1 MSDKRYVVVG
11 GGISGL
17 AAAYALRKR
26 HSQAEILLMEAQ
38 DHLGGVIHTDRHDG
52 YVIEA
57 GPDSILRRKPEAVA
71 LAEEVGLASI
81 GTNPGAHGAYIYH
94 RGRFYDIPPG
104 VQSGVPT
111 DVWALVQSGLLSW
124 PGKLRAGFD
133 FFLPR
138 ISRPNDDIALGRF
151 LRYRFGDEVVDRLAA
166 PMLSGIYAGNIDQMS
181 MEATFPHFKDL
192 EAKHRSI
199 VQGARHTRPTPQPG
213 GGPRPSMFATFA
225 GGLQSYIEAL
235 SKSLD
240 NVDQR
245 CHTPVVSL
253 GPSSDHGV
261 EVVTEQETLVA
272 DGVILAIPAFAAA
285 KLLSTNARMVSH
297 VLEAVTYA
305 NLAVIG
311 AVYKESESVI
321 PEDKTGFLVPR
332 GEGFQMTACTYV
344 SSKWHYPNVPGGA
357 VIRSYYGRAGED
369 ILAMNDTELLALYRR
384 EMKDL
389 LPKLGDP
396 DYIAV
401 FRRPRA
407 IPQYQVGHLRKMA
420 AAVQQLRTNSPRIAL
435 AGSYIDGVGI
445 PDCVRRAITAA
456 EQMA

>member
-26 HSQAEILLMEAQ
+26 HPQAEILLLEAQ
-38 DHLGGVIHTDRHDG
+38 GRLGGVIHTDRHDG

-71 LAEEVGLASI
+71 LAEDVGLTPI

-192 EAKHRSI
+192 EAKHRS
-199 VQGARHTRPTPQPG
+199 VVLGARQTRPAPSPG
-213 GGPRPSMFATFA
+213 QKPRPSMFATFA

-235 SKSLD
+235 SKALS

-245 CHTPVVSL
+245 CHTSVVSL
-253 GPSSDHGV
+253 GPSSDQGV
-261 EVVTEQETLVA
+261 EVVTEQETIIA
-272 DGVILAIPAFAAA
+272 DGVILAVPAFAAA
-285 KLLSTNARMVSH
+285 QLLSANARMVSH
-297 VLEAVTYA
+297 VLEAITYA

-311 AVYKESESVI
+311 ALYKESASAI

-344 SSKWHYPNVPGGA
+344 SSKWHYPDAPDGV
-357 VIRSYYGRAGED
+357 VIRSYYGRSGED
-369 ILAMNDTELLALYRR
+369 ILAMKDSDLLSLYRR
-384 EMKDL
+384 EMHDM
-389 LPKLGDP
+389 LPKLGEP
-396 DYIAV
+396 DYLAV
-401 FRRPRA
+401 FRQPRA
-407 IPQYQVGHLRKMA
+407 IPQYQVGHLRKIS
-420 AAVQQLRTNSPRIAL
+420 AAVQQLRTDCPRIAL

-445 PDCVRRAITAA
+445 PDCVRRAYTAA
-456 EQMA
+456 DQMG